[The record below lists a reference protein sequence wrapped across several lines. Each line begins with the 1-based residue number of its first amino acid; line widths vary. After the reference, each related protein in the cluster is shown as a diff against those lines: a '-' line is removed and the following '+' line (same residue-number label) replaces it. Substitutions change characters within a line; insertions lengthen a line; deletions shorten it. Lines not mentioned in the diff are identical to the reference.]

1 MGGGAAE
8 KFLAIAN
15 ETFLH
20 KKQEAHIDRI
30 TGSMQFRYCN
40 KRDCLSLVL

>member
-8 KFLAIAN
+8 NFVAIAN

-30 TGSMQFRYCN
+30 TGSMQFSGCRCNCRY
-40 KRDCLSLVL
+40 